1 MKRAVGEWA
10 RAAMER
16 ARCIVAG
23 VPGGSAP
30 WSTGAERPRA
40 SAETLNAKTRFPI
53 YRVGIICCIILVV
66 LLCQTGTISADPMP
80 PSAAQMMAPVA
91 QTVGPVA
98 QAVYPS
104 WPHDSIEVQ

>member
-1 MKRAVGEWA
+1 VGPRGDGA
-10 RAAMER
+10 RSTL
-16 ARCIVAG
+16 VAG

-53 YRVGIICCIILVV
+53 YRVGIICCIIFVV
-66 LLCQTGTISADPMP
+66 FLCQTGTISADPMP

-91 QTVGPVA
+91 QTVRPVA